1 MPRAFGS
8 VSILLDSHLLPRPE
22 ILEPSLTLKLSFPLL
37 PPRSI
42 NLPVTTSRSLT
53 KPILTLTLPLLK
65 SLPRP

>member
-8 VSILLDSHLLPRPE
+8 ASVLLDSHLLPRPE
-22 ILEPSLTLKLSFPLL
+22 ILEPSLTLQLAFPLL
-37 PPRSI
+37 PPMPI

-53 KPILTLTLPLLK
+53 EPILTLTLPLLK